1 MKYQLL
7 FWILVAINLGIDSFT
22 DRQSQAQPAPI
33 FRPIIQEIRDR
44 MPADFKMRLPA
55 SLPSVAEDLEL
66 YAFIPDDDLD
76 LISLG
81 EGEQNIFT
89 VLVADTDD
97 CEDKD
102 DPLDCTV
109 GIIGVTEITSESDL
123 QVNDLPSD
131 SVDVTSINL
140 DQEAT
145 GFYFVYDEDYQFVV
159 WKQDELAYVF
169 ITKKC
174 RDDCVSK
181 QELIDMAKSAA
192 HEPAITSANSSYYLS
207 W

>member
-7 FWILVAINLGIDSFT
+7 FWTLVVVSLGIDSY
-22 DRQSQAQPAPI
+22 QPHKSQAKPAPI
-33 FRPIIQEIRDR
+33 FQPIIEEIRDR
-44 MPADFKMRLPA
+44 IPADFKMRLPA

-89 VLVADTDD
+89 VLVADADD

-123 QVNDLPSD
+123 QVSDLPSD
-131 SVDVTSINL
+131 SVDITRIKLSQ
-140 DQEAT
+140 DAK
-145 GFYFVYDEDYQFVV
+145 GFYFVQDEDYQFVV
-159 WKQDELAYVF
+159 WKQDRLAHLL
-169 ITKKC
+169 IAKKC
-174 RDDCVSK
+174 SDDCASK

-192 HEPAITSANSSYYLS
+192 NEPAITSSNSSYYLS